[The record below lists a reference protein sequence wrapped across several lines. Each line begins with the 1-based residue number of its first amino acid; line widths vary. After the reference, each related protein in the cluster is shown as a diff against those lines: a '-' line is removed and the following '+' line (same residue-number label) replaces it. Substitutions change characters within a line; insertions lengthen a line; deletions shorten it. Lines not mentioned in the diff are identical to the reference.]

1 MATRSN
7 TTFQKRQKEQARME
21 KARDKLAK
29 RAHRKTHKGE
39 TPAEEEVATVLEPMP
54 DMPLPPPTPPA
65 GNAG

>member
-21 KARDKLAK
+21 KARDKAAK
-29 RAHRKTHKGE
+29 RAQRKLTKGDA
-39 TPAEEEVATVLEPMP
+39 PAEEEAPTVLEPMP